1 MKKVRTV
8 RQRISWG
15 IEKLLAIGYAHIAT
29 LLAGQQGDRKR
40 EHTRGL
46 WLAYRVFQMDLIYTG
61 TYSLSL
67 ETICLFSFSRYDKS
81 SCLVV
86 GRETYKRLYA
96 LPQPLERNREKRKY
110 QKKMDEKLDSID
122 PPDSRNVFL
131 TFTDLFLFCQ
141 NYFIQFWWGVFP
153 IKVVSSGFFD
163 FRILG
168 TRFFCWI

>member
-1 MKKVRTV
+1 MFGSRP
-8 RQRISWG
+8 
-15 IEKLLAIGYAHIAT
+15 
-29 LLAGQQGDRKR
+29 GDIQ
-40 EHTRGL
+40 T
-46 WLAYRVFQMDLIYTG
+46 
-61 TYSLSL
+61 
-67 ETICLFSFSRYDKS
+67 TIRP
-81 SCLVV
+81 
-86 GRETYKRLYA
+86 
-96 LPQPLERNREKRKY
+96 PQPLERNREKRKY